1 MEEITMLILC
11 NLIRSPKHT
20 SYFGVHQGCDGFD
33 PSPDGFCNSGTI
45 PRNRWASPIFKEKIR
60 RLLDFNLTSPPGT
73 LGGTLW

>member
-33 PSPDGFCNSGTI
+33 PSPDGLFSATQALFHEIAGL
-45 PRNRWASPIFKEKIR
+45 RQFSKKR
-60 RLLDFNLTSPPGT
+60 
-73 LGGTLW
+73 